1 MPHKIMQIC
10 KSYLAHPLSEIF
22 NTCLKQHVYPEA
34 WKLEYVTPI
43 QKCPQP
49 KKISDLRKI
58 SLTSQYSKLFEGF
71 LKDWILEDIKH
82 HVDPSQY
89 GARKGSGTE
98 HLIVAYV
105 DRVLKSLD
113 SVRQRSAVIAAAVDW
128 SAAFDRLDPT
138 LTVQKMIKIGI
149 RPSLIPVLISYMSQR
164 RMIVKF
170 KGVNSAPKDLI
181 GGGPQGT
188 ILGGLQY
195 NISNDDC
202 CREEIDKLDR
212 YKYFDDLNILEFLI
226 LSDQLTDYDVK
237 YHVPSDVGIGQ
248 PFLSPSK
255 FETQQHLNYISD
267 WTRENLMLLNE
278 KKSSYIVY
286 SRAKSEFS
294 TRLTLN
300 GTVLERQSVIK
311 ILGLWIQEDLK
322 WDFNT

>member
-1 MPHKIMQIC
+1 MMI
-10 KSYLAHPLSEIF
+10 
-22 NTCLKQHVYPEA
+22 
-34 WKLEYVTPI
+34 
-43 QKCPQP
+43 
-49 KKISDLRKI
+49 
-58 SLTSQYSKLFEGF
+58 
-71 LKDWILEDIKH
+71 
-82 HVDPSQY
+82 
-89 GARKGSGTE
+89 
-98 HLIVAYV
+98 
-105 DRVLKSLD
+105 
-113 SVRQRSAVIAAAVDW
+113 AV
-128 SAAFDRLDPT
+128 
-138 LTVQKMIKIGI
+138 
-149 RPSLIPVLISYMSQR
+149 
-164 RMIVKF
+164 
-170 KGVNSAPKDLI
+170 
-181 GGGPQGT
+181 
-188 ILGGLQY
+188 
-195 NISNDDC
+195 
-202 CREEIDKLDR
+202 EEINKLDR

-322 WDFNT
+322 WDFNTRQICKKAYIRMYIMNKLKYAGICESDLVTIF